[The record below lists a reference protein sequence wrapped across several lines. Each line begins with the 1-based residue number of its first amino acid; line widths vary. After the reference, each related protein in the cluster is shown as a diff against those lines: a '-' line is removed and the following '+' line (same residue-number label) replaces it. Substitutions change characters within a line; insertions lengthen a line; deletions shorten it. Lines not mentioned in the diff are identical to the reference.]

1 MCDSSRSAQ
10 PSCTADAL
18 LMLQRALG
26 YLTICDAPGPSPAA
40 RAEVVAGHA
49 NPDLLA
55 AGSGPADLH
64 DLVALAKEVLD
75 RSRTIPDRDGAASE
89 AGPRGQAGAAS
100 EAGAA
105 GRAGEFVSGGVLD
118 QAPPEPVFAA
128 VADEVTGPDGRCA
141 GAADDALIGVLG
153 FWQRQESRAAARRL
167 AVVAELI
174 RRRPAAGCAPAGPAG
189 MPRVWDP
196 FCGDELAAATAT
208 SGVAAG
214 KTLTL
219 AYDLAARLP
228 GTARA
233 LYDGAIDAYKARIIS
248 DATQV
253 LDDAGAAQAEALV
266 LPGIAG
272 KTPGQIRAAIA
283 QAVVA
288 IDPQAARLRREKA
301 QQDARVELWR
311 EDAGT
316 AALCGYGLPPDQA
329 LAADQLIS
337 ARAREL
343 RASGLDGTMDQLRVR
358 AYLDF
363 LLGKDS
369 RLPPGSRQ

>member
-1 MCDSSRSAQ
+1 MT
-10 PSCTADAL
+10 P
-18 LMLQRALG
+18 
-26 YLTICDAPGPSPAA
+26 
-40 RAEVVAGHA
+40 
-49 NPDLLA
+49 
-55 AGSGPADLH
+55 
-64 DLVALAKEVLD
+64 
-75 RSRTIPDRDGAASE
+75 
-89 AGPRGQAGAAS
+89 
-100 EAGAA
+100 
-105 GRAGEFVSGGVLD
+105 
-118 QAPPEPVFAA
+118 
-128 VADEVTGPDGRCA
+128 
-141 GAADDALIGVLG
+141 
-153 FWQRQESRAAARRL
+153 
-167 AVVAELI
+167 
-174 RRRPAAGCAPAGPAG
+174 
-189 MPRVWDP
+189 
-196 FCGDELAAATAT
+196 
-208 SGVAAG
+208 
-214 KTLTL
+214 
-219 AYDLAARLP
+219 ARLP
-228 GTARA
+228 
-233 LYDGAIDAYKARIIS
+233 
-248 DATQV
+248 
-253 LDDAGAAQAEALV
+253 AEALV

-369 RLPPGSRQ
+369 RLPPGEPTATRPTRRAQRHGEPARREARRRPRAPARPPDGPGPGHAGGTARTGSAPARRPVTAPAARGTRAVPGRRQARPRAAAGPQKLTPPAPAAPGPADQTPAARQRPARPRGST